1 MNDDLESAE
10 AGLNEG
16 NSSYHKVSD
25 HWHTVPRCP
34 KLTNEAGNVNSLADV
49 ILCHYS

>member
-16 NSSYHKVSD
+16 NSSYHTVSE
-25 HWHTVPRCP
+25 HW
-34 KLTNEAGNVNSLADV
+34 NSD
-49 ILCHYS
+49 YSPPSP

>member
-16 NSSYHKVSD
+16 NSSYHTVSE
-25 HWHTVPRCP
+25 HWDLDSPP
-34 KLTNEAGNVNSLADV
+34 SPP
-49 ILCHYS
+49 

>member
-16 NSSYHKVSD
+16 NSSYHTVSE
-25 HWHTVPRCP
+25 HWDLDSPP
-34 KLTNEAGNVNSLADV
+34 LPPLA
-49 ILCHYS
+49 LRL